1 MFTTAAVVLLLFFQ
15 APANPGQQ
23 PAKSTIEGEVFKS
36 ASGEPLDRAR
46 LTLTR
51 LLPPQTGPS
60 NTPITP
66 PPQIPPVQTERDG
79 KFVFKDLD
87 PGQYRLRVVRN
98 GYAGQEYGQR
108 TATTAGTVINLT
120 EGQQLK
126 DVTFRLIP
134 AATITGRVRDST
146 GESVPG
152 VQVTLLR
159 STYNVSGQRSLS
171 GVGGATTDDRGE
183 YRIFWVPGGRYV
195 LSVGGSSGF
204 VVFSTVDGGQSS
216 QDRLVVCIRRPG
228 LSDDLLSGNTRSI
241 TCFRY

>member
-1 MFTTAAVVLLLFFQ
+1 MFRTAAVVLLLFFQ
-15 APANPGQQ
+15 GPVNPAQ
-23 PAKSTIEGEVFKS
+23 PAKSIIEGAVFKS

-51 LLPPQTGPS
+51 QLPPQTGPS

-87 PGQYRLRVVRN
+87 PGQYRLRVARN

-108 TATTAGTVINLT
+108 TATTTGTVINLT

-159 STYNVSGQRSLS
+159 STYNVS
-171 GVGGATTDDRGE
+171 
-183 YRIFWVPGGRYV
+183 
-195 LSVGGSSGF
+195 
-204 VVFSTVDGGQSS
+204 
-216 QDRLVVCIRRPG
+216 
-228 LSDDLLSGNTRSI
+228 
-241 TCFRY
+241 